1 MSVAAAMRPLNEYGP
16 GAIDEY
22 NPPFAAA
29 PYAVPVVDSIHVVE
43 QSGFGGLE
51 GGEQLVEL
59 IAVNFVSL
67 AVHRRSRQVVEL
79 MNAPAVVR

>member
-1 MSVAAAMRPLNEYGP
+1 
-16 GAIDEY
+16 
-22 NPPFAAA
+22 
-29 PYAVPVVDSIHVVE
+29 VPVVDSIHVVE